1 MTILERT
8 GHYGPVESMPARF
21 ADRRDA
27 GRRLATLLCG
37 FRYEDPIVVGIAP
50 GGMPVAVEVAG
61 ALQVPLEVVVVREL
75 VVPEAPEHPIGA
87 LAEGDIVII
96 DDEAVKRLG
105 LSTAQLGAMVGRGR
119 QDLARRLARDY
130 AARPRLAVAGR
141 TVLLVDDGLVDTH
154 RAQAAARW
162 LRRRGARRIV
172 LAAPVAAR
180 ESTREL
186 CDWVDDVVCAES
198 AGLWSI
204 RHWYKDFAPTSDE
217 EVSALLAEPTG
228 GVTREVAIEVE
239 TGLTLS
245 GELTVPWG
253 AHGRGV
259 VAFAHG
265 AGSTRLSPRNRKIA
279 SVLNDAGFA
288 TLLFDLLSP
297 REERDRVSVFGSHR
311 PDTSEVSL
319 LARRLVAATHWLR
332 HQPETAQLA
341 LGYFGASSGS
351 AVTLLAAAE
360 LGAGVRAV
368 VSRGG
373 RPDLA
378 QARLGEILAPVL
390 LIVGGADTA
399 VLELNLRAQV
409 HLCCENELAVVPSA
423 THLFEEPGALEHVGR
438 LTIDWFTQHL
448 CQGAP
453 GPDTVEHDARLSLT
467 G

>member
-1 MTILERT
+1 MTILK
-8 GHYGPVESMPARF
+8 GASSDVESMPVRF

-27 GRRLATLLCG
+27 GRRLAALLSG
-37 FRYEDPIVVGIAP
+37 FRYEDPIVVGIARD
-50 GGMPVAVEVAG
+50 GMPVAAEVAG
-61 ALQVPLEVVVVREL
+61 TLQAPLEVVVVREL
-75 VVPEAPEHPIGA
+75 TVPENPEHPIGA

-96 DDEAVKRLG
+96 DDEAVRRLG
-105 LSTAQLGAMVGRGR
+105 LSTAQLDAMVGRGR
-119 QDLARRLARDY
+119 QDLDRRLAREY

-141 TVLLVDDGLVDTH
+141 MVLLVDDGLVDTH

-162 LRRRGARRIV
+162 LRQRGATRIV

-180 ESTREL
+180 ESVQEL

-198 AGLWSI
+198 AGPWSTQY
-204 RHWYKDFAPTSDE
+204 WYKDFAPTSDE

-228 GVTREVAIEVE
+228 GVIREVAIEVE

-265 AGSTRLSPRNRKIA
+265 AGSNRLSPRNQQVARL
-279 SVLNDAGFA
+279 LNDAGFA

-297 REERDRVSVFGSHR
+297 HEERDGASVFGSHR
-311 PDTSEVSL
+311 PDVPELAL
-319 LARRLVAATHWLR
+319 LAGRLVATTHWLR
-332 HQPETAQLA
+332 RQPETARLA

-351 AVTLLAAAE
+351 AVALLAAAE
-360 LGAGVRAV
+360 LGTGVRAV

-378 QARLGEILAPVL
+378 QARLGEVVAPVL

-399 VLELNLRAQV
+399 VLELNRRAQT
-409 HLCCENELAVVPSA
+409 HLCCENELAVVPGA
-423 THLFEEPGALEHVGR
+423 THLFEEPGALEHVAW
-438 LTIDWFTQHL
+438 LTTDWFTKHL

-453 GPDTVEHDARLSLT
+453 APDPVEHDARLSLT